1 MPRTAR
7 RASGGMLFHVLNR
20 GNARAQIFDDD
31 EDYRAFQRVLTD
43 TLLHVP
49 MRILAYCLM
58 PNHWHVVL
66 WPRED
71 GDLGEFMRRVTT
83 THVRRWHLHRQS
95 VGTGHL
101 YQGTYKSFAIQKDEH
116 LLTVCRYVE
125 RNPVRA
131 KLVDKA
137 EDWPWSSLWQR
148 LHLADGKGRPSLS
161 EWPVAQPADWVEWVS
176 RPETP
181 TELEAMRGSV
191 TRGRPYGEA
200 SWQRRIAATLG
211 LESTF
216 RPRGRPRKI

>member
-7 RASGGMLFHVLNR
+7 RAPGGVLFHVLNR
-20 GNARAQIFDDD
+20 GNARAQIFDES
-31 EDYRAFQRVLTD
+31 EDYHAFQRVLTD
-43 TLLHVP
+43 TLAHVP
-49 MRILAYCLM
+49 MRILAYSLM
-58 PNHWHVVL
+58 PNHWHFVL

-71 GDLGEFMRRVTT
+71 GHLGEFMRRVTT

-95 VGTGHL
+95 VGAGHL
-101 YQGTYKSFAIQKDEH
+101 YQGTYKSFPIQKDEH

-148 LHLADGKGRPSLS
+148 LHPSEGRGRPHLC
-161 EWPVAQPADWVEWVS
+161 EWPVARPENWGAWVN

-181 TELEAMRGSV
+181 AELEAARDSV
-191 TRGRPYGEA
+191 TRGRPYGTA
-200 SWQRRIAATLG
+200 SWQRRIAAKLG
-211 LESTF
+211 LESSF
-216 RPRGRPRKI
+216 RPRGRPRKN